1 MNEGLDNFTEIENLK
16 DTIIEYEELSN
27 KVKQLEEQMVKLE
40 KVMNSCISYVLKNQN
55 DRYQTN
61 AEKRMEYK
69 EHEEFISGGSE

>member
-1 MNEGLDNFTEIENLK
+1 MNEGLDNFKEIENLK

-55 DRYQTN
+55 DRYKTN